1 MKNSHSRTAR
11 VGIAGVAAL
20 LLAGAGALVAA
31 PAQAASPAYQMLA
44 EGCTDG
50 ARTGDWDFGQWE
62 KVANGSVKLS
72 VLPDMQVEYA
82 ATPGVITRATLPLVA
97 STTTNAEGKVIVHIS
112 GIPNT
117 LSKVLA
123 IVVGDGAV
131 MGVMGTFTNDCTPV
145 VPVVVTPTPEPT
157 PTTPTVPVVVT
168 PTPEPTP
175 TTPVVAPPTTPTT
188 TTPTVPAVVTPTTTT
203 PTVPAVVTPATPTT
217 PATTPVVTTVP
228 AIMTPTTNPAA
239 LPLSDDEASAAG
251 SSLASTGGPDVTP
264 LAIGA
269 VLALIGGITATAF
282 ARRNARRGTTTI

>member
-50 ARTGDWDFGQWE
+50 ARTGDWNFGTWD

-82 ATPGVITRATLPLVA
+82 ATPGVIARATLPLVA

-123 IVVGDGAV
+123 IVVGDGAFI
-131 MGVMGTFTNDCTPV
+131 GVMGTFTNDCTPV

-157 PTTPTVPVVVT
+157 PTTPTVP
-168 PTPEPTP
+168 
-175 TTPVVAPPTTPTT
+175 
-188 TTPTVPAVVTPTTTT
+188 AVVTPT
-203 PTVPAVVTPATPTT
+203 TPTT

-228 AIMTPTTNPAA
+228 AIVTPTTSPAA